1 MSQKAKFLLKQGV
14 PWTKEG
20 TSSARLLVNGG
31 VTYSSSSSSNSNG
44 SAADPT
50 PRVRGLLS
58 EHLQRRSAIESIL
71 APNIT
76 LSAFRS
82 STSRDNLTISSLLA
96 LSSCRCRFIRRDNTL
111 AFPFI
116 VFRNSSKRAA
126 NADSKLA
133 IWLTAALSAA
143 LLLVTAADNSCS
155 SRSHWGQRPQYLV
168 RTCREHCDS

>member
-1 MSQKAKFLLKQGV
+1 MSQKAKFPLIQGG
-14 PWTKEG
+14 PWTNEG
-20 TSSARLLVNGG
+20 TPSIGLLVNGG
-31 VTYSSSSSSNSNG
+31 VTYSSSSSSSSNG

-50 PRVRGLLS
+50 PRVRGLPS
-58 EHLQRRSAIESIL
+58 EHLQRRSVIKSIR
-71 APNIT
+71 ASNIT

-82 STSRDNLTISSLLA
+82 STSRDKRTISSLFA
-96 LSSCRCRFIRRDNTL
+96 LSSCRCRFIRRNNTS

-126 NADSKLA
+126 DADSKLA